1 MSTENDQHTAIEINS
16 RIDRIEVTLTH
27 VTDAIEKMADV
38 LNRPQETKWGPI
50 LTAVSLLFV
59 AGSGYTTLI
68 TMPMAR
74 EADVL
79 RDKIM
84 ALESRELQDARDLG
98 YLEGKLGIKQDE

>member
-1 MSTENDQHTAIEINS
+1 MSEMEQNSADIHS

-38 LNRPQETKWGPI
+38 INRPQEIKWGPI
-50 LTAVSLLFV
+50 LTAVSLLFI

-68 TMPMAR
+68 TMPMER

-79 RDKIM
+79 RDKIV
-84 ALESRELQDARDLG
+84 ALENRELADARDLG
-98 YLEGKLGIKQDE
+98 RLEGKLGINIDE